1 MTDVRAAIISGGRL
15 GIEERPDPVPGD
27 GELLVRVRA
36 AGINGADLAQ
46 RAGRYPAPPG
56 APPDIPGLECAG
68 EVVALGRGVRDF
80 VEGDRVVALLGG
92 GGHAELVTVHERHAL
107 RAPARL
113 SDAEAGG
120 FMEVFATAHDAL
132 FTQAGLTVGE
142 RLLVTGAAGGVGI
155 AGVQLGLAAGASVT
169 ALARHNTDRLE
180 ALGADTNVA
189 GEYDVILELVGGD
202 FVADDLGRLA
212 VGGRIVVIGMGAG
225 SRVTL
230 ELGLLMRTRGR
241 ISSSSLRARRLEEKA
256 LVVQRVGRHV
266 VPLVERGS
274 ITVPV
279 ERTFPLAEAQEAY
292 DAFAAG
298 GKFGK
303 LVLTT

>member
-1 MTDVRAAIISGGRL
+1 MRAAIISGGRL
-15 GIEERPDPVPGD
+15 GIEERPDPQPGD
-27 GELLVRVRA
+27 GELLVRVCA

-68 EVVALGRGVRDF
+68 RVVALGRGVRDF

-107 RAPARL
+107 SAPAAL
-113 SDAEAGG
+113 SDAEAGA

-132 FTQAGLTVGE
+132 FTQAGLTAGE

-155 AGVQLGLAAGASVT
+155 AGVQLGIAAGARVT
-169 ALARHNTDRLE
+169 ALARHGAERLE
-180 ALGADTNVA
+180 ALGADTTVA

-212 VGGRIVVIGMGAG
+212 VGGRIVVIGMSGG

-230 ELGLLMRTRGR
+230 ELGLLMRSRGR
-241 ISSSSLRARRLEEKA
+241 ISSSTLRARRLEEKA

-266 VPLVERGS
+266 VPLVEGGS

-279 ERTFPLAEAQEAY
+279 ERTFPLGEAQEAY

-303 LVLTT
+303 LVLVM